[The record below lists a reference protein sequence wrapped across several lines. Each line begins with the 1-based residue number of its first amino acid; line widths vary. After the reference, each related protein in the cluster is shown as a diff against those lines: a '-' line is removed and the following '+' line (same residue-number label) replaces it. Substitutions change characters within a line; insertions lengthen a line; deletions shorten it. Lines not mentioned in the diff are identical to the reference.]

1 MPRLLLPSAGTPF
14 AGRLAD
20 QDIKKWSIV
29 GGGFS
34 KKTFEEIPAD
44 PSILIGFN
52 YTSIQDNKY
61 PGFIQ
66 PIFLTLHGEVL
77 GKEYGDVKKGTEI
90 LKMKAKPGYAV
101 GASTRVGAAA
111 STPSSRSLCASPQRD
126 WTSTTSTNLHKLAA
140 TAAAPEPSAA
150 TAILSSGYTEKLRI
164 GVELPRSVW

>member
-1 MPRLLLPSAGTPF
+1 M
-14 AGRLAD
+14 
-20 QDIKKWSIV
+20 

-66 PIFLTLHGEVL
+66 PIFLTSHGEVL

-101 GASTRVGAAA
+101 GALYTRGGGGIDAIKPIFMRITPTGLDVNDKYEPAQIGGNGGSPGTFGGDGNFVIGLHGKVTDRGGIAAI
-111 STPSSRSLCASPQRD
+111 SLV
-126 WTSTTSTNLHKLAA
+126 TV
-140 TAAAPEPSAA
+140 AP
-150 TAILSSGYTEKLRI
+150 KI
-164 GVELPRSVW
+164 GK